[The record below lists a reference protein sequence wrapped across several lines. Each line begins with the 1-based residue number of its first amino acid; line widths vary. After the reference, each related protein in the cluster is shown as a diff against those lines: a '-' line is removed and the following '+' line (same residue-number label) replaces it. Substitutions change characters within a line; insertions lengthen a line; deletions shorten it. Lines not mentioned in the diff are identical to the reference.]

1 MGKTSREKGKRGE
14 LELVHEL
21 QRLGFP
27 DAHRSQQYCGS
38 ASSADVL
45 GLLGI
50 HIECKR
56 IEKLSL
62 YNAYGQAVRDSAGS
76 TDIPVVMH
84 RQNNRPWLV
93 IMGLDDWAK
102 LYQAFWGGQERESE

>member
-45 GLLGI
+45 GLPGI

-102 LYQAFWGGQERESE
+102 LYQAFWGRQERESE

>member
-45 GLLGI
+45 GLPGI

-93 IMGLDDWAK
+93 IMSLDDWAK